1 MGSALCLGITVGTK
15 DVKTNK
21 IESRSQK
28 VPCRKTQSVYT
39 MGYYSS
45 IKKNEIMPWMDLE
58 IITLSEVSQIRISYD
73 NITYMWNQK
82 KNDANEFVYKTE
94 I

>member
-1 MGSALCLGITVGTK
+1 MGSALCLGIILGTK

-39 MGYYSS
+39 MVYYSS
-45 IKKNEIMPWMDLE
+45 IKKEWNNAMDGPRDYHTE
-58 IITLSEVSQIRISYD
+58 WSKPDKNII
-73 NITYMWNQK
+73 W
-82 KNDANEFVYKTE
+82 
-94 I
+94 